1 MKPKKLTLNAWGP
14 YAGCQCVDFETISD
28 GLFLLTGPT
37 GSGKTMIFDGISYAL
52 FGALSGKI
60 RERDTLRSDFAK
72 DSEETYVS
80 LVFEH
85 KGLEYT
91 IVRNP
96 RCIRKKKRGEGEIA
110 VNEKACLYMPD
121 ETVVENLTAVN
132 EKIKDILG
140 VTHEQFKQIAMI
152 AQGEFQELLIADSK
166 KRVEIFR
173 NIFGTE
179 AAERTARILSERSK
193 VLYGEIRMHKNR
205 SDEAIASII
214 GDGHDRLLKLLA
226 EPVHNENQIS
236 EALSLAVADDKKTL
250 KLTDHRLGMLEADY
264 AAAASEYK
272 LYKELAASVQK
283 EEAVLLKLGTSIEK
297 NKGQLLKLQPEF
309 DRLSERENTLIKL
322 QTALEETGRLMGLL
336 KEREKIKAAVVK
348 AALAAKNDKESESRM
363 SLALDKDKKIFDE
376 NKKAVEEGAGVQAAV
391 VKAETK
397 VSENARA
404 IAECNHLIDQCRDFV
419 RIKKTHAA
427 KVPVY
432 RAAQEKADSLK
443 SHYEAAEL
451 LRRQAAAGILAKTLQ
466 SGSPCPVCGSL
477 NHPSP
482 AQAVSGVV
490 SEAQLKK
497 MKSDS
502 GLAEKE
508 AQKLLNELTGLQKE
522 KVLYWQNISRQ
533 AVLVLAMDEGSTLVG
548 ENAPFASERLFYEAV
563 QAKKDVLLKRDSEL
577 KNTLLA
583 AEQKKSGYDRLLKAQ
598 EKLSQNILKQE
609 NDLKEAVLKS
619 EASKAEFQKYEALLE
634 DMNSRLTPEISAEAV
649 IQKKAALEKKILDDT
664 ADIKKIRNDY
674 HALGL
679 LLASEE
685 GQLQKSEEIL
695 QNNRAQAAAVLEKV
709 LKYTDG
715 VEADEW
721 FLLKSEEINTKK
733 EERDR
738 LYRRYHQ
745 NKDIS
750 RELKSKNEKM
760 EKLKT
765 DYSVVKSLED
775 AARGNNVR
783 RLEFE
788 QYVLGA
794 YFDEILAAANIR
806 LNHMS
811 EGRYELF
818 RCEKVKDMR
827 RRSSLDIEVLDNY
840 TGRRRSVKTL
850 SGGETFKAALSLALG
865 LSDVIQSYV
874 GGIDIDLLFIDEGF
888 GSLDETSVQTAV
900 DTLMGLAGGSR
911 MVGIIS
917 HVSELKERIDT
928 QIVVEKGV
936 CGSTIKRG
944 GR

>member
-1 MKPKKLTLNAWGP
+1 MKPKKLTLSAWGP
-14 YAGCQCVDFETISD
+14 YAGCQSVNFETISD

-52 FGALSGKI
+52 FGALSGKV

-85 KGLEYT
+85 KGMEYT
-91 IVRNP
+91 IIRHP

-121 ETVVENLTAVN
+121 QTVIENLTAVN

-193 VLYGEIRMHKNR
+193 ALYSEIRMHKNR
-205 SDEAIASII
+205 SDEAMASII
-214 GDGHDRLLKLLA
+214 SDGHDRLSKLLA
-226 EPVHNENQIS
+226 EPVQNEMQIS
-236 EALSLAVADDKKTL
+236 EALFEAVADDKKTL
-250 KLTDHRLGMLEADY
+250 KLTDRQLQALEADE

-272 LYKELAASVQK
+272 LYKEYEMSAQK
-283 EEAVLLKLGTSIEK
+283 EEAVLLKL
-297 NKGQLLKLQPEF
+297 
-309 DRLSERENTLIKL
+309 
-322 QTALEETGRLMGLL
+322 QTAFEETGRLMKLL
-336 KEREKIKAAVVK
+336 NERETIKTSVAA
-348 AALAAKNDKESESRM
+348 AALAAKTDKDHENRL
-363 SLALDKDKKIFDE
+363 SLALDKDKKTFDE
-376 NKKAVEEGAGVQAAV
+376 NKKAIDAGAGAHADV

-397 VSENARA
+397 VSENTRA
-404 IAECNHLIDQCRDFV
+404 IGECSLLIEQCRDFV
-419 RIKKTHAA
+419 RIKKIHAA

-432 RAAQEKADSLK
+432 TAAQENADSLR
-443 SHYEAAEL
+443 SRYEAAEL
-451 LRRQAAAGILAKTLQ
+451 LRRQAAAGILAQMLKA
-466 SGSPCPVCGSL
+466 GSPCPVCGSQS
-477 NHPSP
+477 HPAP
-482 AQAVSGVV
+482 AKAVSGVV
-490 SEAQLKK
+490 SEAQLKT

-502 GLAEKE
+502 AAAEKE

-533 AVLVLAMDEGSTLVG
+533 AVPVLALDEGRPLVG
-548 ENAPFASERLFYEAV
+548 EDGLFVTERLFYEAV
-563 QAKKDVLLKRDSEL
+563 QAEKEALLKKDTVLKHS
-577 KNTLLA
+577 LLSA
-583 AEQKKSGYDRLLKAQ
+583 KQKKSAYDELVKSQ
-598 EKLSQNILKQE
+598 EKLSQTIFKQE
-609 NDLKEAVLKS
+609 NALKAAVLKS

-634 DMNSRLTPEISAEAV
+634 DMDSRLPSGISIEAAV
-649 IQKKAALEKKILDDT
+649 KEKAALEKKISAET
-664 ADIKKIRNDY
+664 SGIKKVRDDY
-674 HALGL
+674 HTAVIS
-679 LLASEE
+679 LASEE
-685 GQLQKSEEIL
+685 GQLQKSEEIVEK
-695 QNNRAQAAAVLEKV
+695 NKAQAAAVLERI

-715 VEADEW
+715 LGADEW
-721 FLLKSEEINTKK
+721 LLLKSKEIRVKK
-733 EERDR
+733 EARDK

-760 EKLKT
+760 EKLKA

-775 AARGNNVR
+775 AARGNNSR

-900 DTLMGLAGGSR
+900 DTLMDLAGGSR

-936 CGSTIKRG
+936 CGSIIK
-944 GR
+944 

>member
-1 MKPKKLTLNAWGP
+1 MKPKKLTLSAWGP
-14 YAGCQCVDFETISD
+14 YAGCQYVNFETISD

-52 FGALSGKI
+52 FGALSGKV

-85 KGLEYT
+85 KGMEYT
-91 IVRNP
+91 IIRHP

-121 ETVVENLTAVN
+121 QTVIENLTAVN

-193 VLYGEIRMHKNR
+193 ALYSEIRMHKNR
-205 SDEAIASII
+205 SDEAMASII
-214 GDGHDRLLKLLA
+214 SDGHDRLSKLLA
-226 EPVHNENQIS
+226 EPVQNEIQIS
-236 EALSLAVADDKKTL
+236 EALFEAVADDKKAL
-250 KLTDHRLGMLEADY
+250 KLTDRQLQALEADET
-264 AAAASEYK
+264 AAASEYK
-272 LYKELAASVQK
+272 LYKEYEMSAQK
-283 EEAVLLKLGTSIEK
+283 EEAVLLKLKASIEK
-297 NKGQLLKLQPEF
+297 NKAQLLKLQPEF
-309 DRLSERENTLIKL
+309 DKLSERENALLKL
-322 QTALEETGRLMGLL
+322 QTAFEETGRLMKLL
-336 KEREKIKAAVVK
+336 NERETIKTSVAA
-348 AALAAKNDKESESRM
+348 AALAAKTDKDHENRL
-363 SLALDKDKKIFDE
+363 SLALDKDKKTFDE
-376 NKKAVEEGAGVQAAV
+376 NKKAIDAGAGAHADV

-397 VSENARA
+397 VSENTRA
-404 IAECNHLIDQCRDFV
+404 IGECSLLIEQCRDFV
-419 RIKKTHAA
+419 RIKKIHAA

-432 RAAQEKADSLK
+432 TAAQENADSLR
-443 SHYEAAEL
+443 SRYEAAEL
-451 LRRQAAAGILAKTLQ
+451 LRRQAAAGILAQMLKA
-466 SGSPCPVCGSL
+466 GSPCPVCGSQS
-477 NHPSP
+477 HPAP
-482 AQAVSGVV
+482 AKAVSGVV
-490 SEAQLKK
+490 SEAQLKT

-502 GLAEKE
+502 AAAEKE

-533 AVLVLAMDEGSTLVG
+533 AVPVLALDEGRPLVG
-548 ENAPFASERLFYEAV
+548 EDGLFVTERLFYEAV
-563 QAKKDVLLKRDSEL
+563 QAEKEALLKKDTVLKHS
-577 KNTLLA
+577 LLSA
-583 AEQKKSGYDRLLKAQ
+583 KQKKSAYDELVKSQ
-598 EKLSQNILKQE
+598 EKLSQTIFKQE
-609 NDLKEAVLKS
+609 NALKAAVLKS
-619 EASKAEFQKYEALLE
+619 EASKAEFQKCGALLE
-634 DMNSRLTPEISAEAV
+634 DMDSRLPSGISIEVAIKE
-649 IQKKAALEKKILDDT
+649 KAALERKISVET
-664 ADIKKIRNDY
+664 CGIKKVRDDY
-674 HALGL
+674 HSVGL

-685 GQLQKSEEIL
+685 GQLQKSEEIVGK
-695 QNNRAQAAAVLEKV
+695 NKAQAAAVLEGI

-715 VEADEW
+715 LGADEW
-721 FLLKSEEINTKK
+721 LLLKSEEIRVKK
-733 EERDR
+733 EARDK

-760 EKLKT
+760 EKLKA

-775 AARGNNVR
+775 AARGNNSR

-900 DTLMGLAGGSR
+900 DTLMDLAGGSR

-936 CGSTIKRG
+936 CGSIIK
-944 GR
+944 